1 MPKLTTSNNI
11 LVNNR
16 QFPRTHNR
24 HIDRHRSIYAYIPIY
39 LLVSKSHI
47 LITESID
54 TVTNFLQS
62 LENLI
67 SSKPVTVPLQEST
80 GSFWNGANL
89 LSL

>member
-24 HIDRHRSIYAYIPIY
+24 HIDSYRSIYEYISI
-39 LLVSKSHI
+39 LLLASKSHI

-67 SSKPVTVPLQEST
+67 SSKPVTVLLQEST
-80 GSFWNGANL
+80 GSFWKGVNL